1 MPGKVFMFTRTQ
13 LNRVT
18 RTAGR
23 LAGGRALAR
32 SLVDLFSLL
41 NLLGLL
47 GLPGLLKLVFGRLRM
62 IFLVM
67 SFFVKKIY
75 LIETG
80 KISSI
85 F

>member
-32 SLVDLFSLL
+32 SPFDLFSLL
-41 NLLGLL
+41 GLP
-47 GLPGLLKLVFGRLRM
+47 GLPGLLKLIFGRLRM
-62 IFLVM
+62 VFLVM
-67 SFFVKKIY
+67 SF
-75 LIETG
+75 
-80 KISSI
+80 
-85 F
+85 